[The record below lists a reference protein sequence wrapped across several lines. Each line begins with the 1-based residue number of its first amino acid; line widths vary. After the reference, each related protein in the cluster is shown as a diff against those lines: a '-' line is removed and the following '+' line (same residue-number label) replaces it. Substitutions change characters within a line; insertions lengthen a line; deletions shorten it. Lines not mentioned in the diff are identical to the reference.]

1 MKKKARRK
9 KTSGVFDAT
18 IAALVGVVILCGL
31 GVWQLDRKVWK
42 ENLIATLNARLGE
55 APKDLPPRASWPR
68 LREDGEEFR
77 RVAFPAEFLDGE
89 EALVYTPG
97 SPLRP
102 DVKGPGYW
110 VFAPARLAGGSI
122 VLINRGFVPD
132 DHRDPDT
139 RAEGAPHGI
148 VDVVGVMRWPEPR
161 NSFTPA
167 DDPRKNTWY
176 LRDSN
181 SIATFKKW
189 ATAAPFYIDQ
199 EAPVPSGGLPKPGK
213 LEVHLPDNHLQYAIT
228 WFGLALALA
237 GVYVAWLAR
246 RLFGRNERFL

>member
-1 MKKKARRK
+1 VKKARRK
-9 KTSGVFDAT
+9 RKGGVLDAT
-18 IAALVGVVILCGL
+18 VAALVAVVILSGL
-31 GVWQLDRKVWK
+31 GIWQLDRKAWK
-42 ENLIATLNARLGE
+42 EDLIAKLNTRLAR
-55 APKDLPPRASWPR
+55 APQDLPPRASWPR

-89 EALVYTPG
+89 EALVYTAG

-132 DHRDPDT
+132 DRKDPAT
-139 RAEGAPHGI
+139 RAEGTPRGI
-148 VDVVGVMRWPEPR
+148 VDVVGVMRWPEAR

-167 DDPRKNTWY
+167 DDPKQNVWY

-199 EAPVPSGGLPKPGK
+199 EAPTPSGGWPKPGK
-213 LEVHLPDNHLQYAIT
+213 LDVRLTDNHLQYAIT
-228 WFGLALALA
+228 WFGLAVALA
-237 GVYVAWLAR
+237 GVYVVWVTR
-246 RLFGRNERFL
+246 RLFGRKERFL